1 MSVDRSLPMF
11 PLSVVLLPGGALP
24 LHIFE
29 ERYRRLMHDLLAGE
43 SEMLFGIPPILRG
56 SEVGGGDERAEVA
69 TLVVAADPRVTPDG
83 RFALLAVAVGRVEVL
98 EWLPDAPYP
107 SARVVD
113 MVDTPGS
120 GADVIVEP
128 IRDRA
133 LDLARRSGVDLDGS
147 VTLPSEPGEA
157 LFALATIAPIADLDR
172 LALLMTR
179 RVDERAAL
187 LLGALDDLEAVLKF
201 RES

>member
-1 MSVDRSLPMF
+1 VSVDRSLPMF
-11 PLSVVLLPGGALP
+11 PLSVVLLPGGTLP

>member
-1 MSVDRSLPMF
+1 MF